1 MNGRG
6 EKVTSSAPTEDSS
19 EEEGSPPSQIK
30 DTERKEIFA
39 MRQKLSEEKHR
50 AMIDIS
56 VMGIYGSYL

>member
-39 MRQKLSEEKHR
+39 MRQKLSEKKH
-50 AMIDIS
+50 I
-56 VMGIYGSYL
+56 